1 MRKITA
7 LAALTM
13 AGLSLAAPA
22 AHAGS
27 NMGGKLDSGK
37 SASASTSASETCV
50 QQIGGIPLL
59 GKNASAAAPLC
70 SAGTAVPK

>member
-1 MRKITA
+1 
-7 LAALTM
+7 
-13 AGLSLAAPA
+13 
-22 AHAGS
+22 
-27 NMGGKLDSGK
+27 MGGKLDSGK